1 MGHVRQAVLVDAPVE
16 VCWAL
21 GTDPAR
27 WPEYLE
33 GAIGVRDTSGTAH
46 EIGYTFTIP
55 YRIAGRELEVRWTI
69 TRVDRSRSIE
79 LTGTTTRGGHALTT
93 QRYEPVPGGTNV
105 EVEVDYELPG
115 GFAGDVADRLFI
127 ERAMDRQIRHSNE
140 NFKALAE
147 AEAARTRRR

>member
-1 MGHVRQAVLVDAPVE
+1 MGHVKRSIQVDAPLD
-16 VCWAL
+16 VCWAIA
-21 GTDPAR
+21 TDPAR

-33 GAIGVRDTSGTAH
+33 GAIGVKDVSGTPRQV
-46 EIGYTFTIP
+46 GYTFTLP

-69 TRVDRSRSIE
+69 TRIDERRSME
-79 LTGTTTRGGHALTT
+79 LTGTTPRGGHALTT
-93 QRYEPVPGGTNV
+93 ARYEPLPGGTNI
-105 EVEVDYELPG
+105 EVELDYELPG

-147 AEAARTRRR
+147 ATVARRGEG